1 MIFNS
6 VCYVLE
12 NNFQIY
18 AFFGEKT
25 PGATLLSLFY
35 NKKIKYE
42 TISGNSPA
50 AQTSAFTPQHY
61 RRKALRHPRPHQD
74 FRGKTHRFS

>member
-1 MIFNS
+1 MLLKTIFKFTHFS
-6 VCYVLE
+6 
-12 NNFQIY
+12 
-18 AFFGEKT
+18 GKKT

-35 NKKIKYE
+35 NKKTKYE
-42 TISGNSPA
+42 TTSGNSPA